1 MWKEFKAFIARGSVL
16 DLAIGIVIGAAFG
29 AIVNSFVK
37 DILMPP
43 IGMLLSG
50 VDFSNLYVVLKGDV
64 PAGETLAQAKAIKG
78 AVTLN
83 YGTFLNEIINF
94 LIIAFAVFLVVKG
107 ANKILPKPAPPPEP
121 AKTKDCPF
129 CCSAIALAA
138 TRCPNCTSTL

>member
-16 DLAIGIVIGAAFG
+16 DLAVGIVIGAAFG
-29 AIVNSFVK
+29 AIVSSFVK

-78 AVTLN
+78 VVTMN

-94 LIIAFAVFLVVKG
+94 VIIAFAVFLVVKG
-107 ANKILPKPAPPPEP
+107 ANKILPKPAPAPEP

-129 CCSAIALAA
+129 CCSAIAIAA

>member
-43 IGMLLSG
+43 IGLLLSG
-50 VDFSNLYVVLKGDV
+50 VDFSNLYLVLKGDV

-94 LIIAFAVFLVVKG
+94 LIIAFSVFLVMKA
-107 ANKILPKPAPPPEP
+107 ANKILPKPAPAPEP

-129 CCSAIALAA
+129 CCSAIPIAA

>member
-43 IGMLLSG
+43 IGLLLSG
-50 VDFSNLYVVLKGDV
+50 VDFSNLYLVLKGDV

-94 LIIAFAVFLVVKG
+94 LIIAFSVFLVMKA
-107 ANKILPKPAPPPEP
+107 ANKILPKPAPAPEP

-129 CCSAIALAA
+129 CCSPIPIAA

>member
-50 VDFSNLYVVLKGDV
+50 VDFSNLYLVLKGDV

-94 LIIAFAVFLVVKG
+94 VIIAFAVFLVVKA
-107 ANKILPKPAPPPEP
+107 ANKILPKPVPAPEP
-121 AKTKDCPF
+121 PKTKDCPF
-129 CCSAIALAA
+129 CCSAIPVAA